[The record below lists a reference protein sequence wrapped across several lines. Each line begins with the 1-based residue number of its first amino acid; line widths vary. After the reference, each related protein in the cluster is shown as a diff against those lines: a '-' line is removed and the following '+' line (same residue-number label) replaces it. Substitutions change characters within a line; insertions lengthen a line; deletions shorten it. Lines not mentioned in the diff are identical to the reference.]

1 MQSVDGSASESNA
14 NVDAIGGST
23 VTSKAIT
30 KGVNAALAVYA
41 DLAKANVKTV
51 GGVSVE

>member
-1 MQSVDGSASESNA
+1 MEQVHHQT
-14 NVDAIGGST
+14 ST

>member
-1 MQSVDGSASESNA
+1 MAGLQMN
-14 NVDAIGGST
+14 
-23 VTSKAIT
+23 
-30 KGVNAALAVYA
+30 GVNAALAVYA